1 MDWLQNILDSGE
13 LPLVSALILG
23 LLTAVSPCPLA
34 TNITAVAYISKN
46 IEQPRHVLYKGLLY
60 SLGRVSAYFLLGIA
74 LIYIIREGADTFTLE
89 KVIGKWGEILLGP
102 ALLVIGLFMLFGKY
116 MPLPKLSFTSRIDGE
131 KHSGAWGCM
140 ALGILFSL
148 AFCPTS
154 GLFYFGLLIP
164 MSATTTGGYFLPLA
178 FGLATALPVI
188 AVAWIIAYSMSS
200 IGKFYNRM
208 QVFQKWFNMIVALV
222 FIGVGIYYL
231 IVNYPI

>member
-1 MDWLQNILDSGE
+1 MNWLQNIIDSGE
-13 LPLVSALILG
+13 LPLVSALVLG

-60 SLGRVSAYFLLGIA
+60 SLGRVTAYFLLGIV
-74 LIYIIREGADTFTLE
+74 LIYIIRGGADTFTLE

-102 ALLVIGLFMLFGKY
+102 ALLVIGLFMLLGKY
-116 MPLPKLSFTSRIDGE
+116 LPLPKLSVTSMIEGE
-131 KHSGAWGCM
+131 RLSGAWGSV
-140 ALGILFSL
+140 ALGILFAL

-164 MSATTTGGYFLPLA
+164 MSATTTGGYFLPFA

-222 FIGVGIYYL
+222 FIGVGIYYI
-231 IVNYPI
+231 IVNYSI